1 MGGRPVTRVPSEA
14 RRNGDGASADV
25 RRGAQTVHRA
35 IDILEAFSLD
45 RPSLGLAEICE
56 AVNLTVP
63 TTHRLLKALQHKEM
77 VFWDPLSRRYSLG
90 AGVMRLASL
99 ILNRD
104 DLTASIQPSL
114 EYLRNQTHETVGFH
128 GLIDNERVC
137 LVELVSPLPIRMASG
152 VGTAYPLYA
161 GAAGK
166 ALLALMPDDQVD
178 RLLNDA
184 SKAKL
189 LGADRR
195 NALRRELPQIR
206 SAGYATSRG
215 ETVAG
220 AAAIATAVVN
230 ASGAAVGAI
239 NITGP
244 ADRMTVAKTREFA
257 APLLKVTA
265 EVMRQLGAAASPSA
279 PDQGAQNREARR
291 SRTSPARQRS

>member
-1 MGGRPVTRVPSEA
+1 VTRVPSEA
-14 RRNGDGASADV
+14 RSKANGASADV

-35 IDILEAFSLD
+35 IDILEAFSAN
-45 RPSLGLAEICE
+45 RPSLALAEICE

-114 EYLRNQTHETVGFH
+114 EYLRNETHETVGFH

-178 RLLNDA
+178 RLLSDA
-184 SKAKL
+184 CKAKL
-189 LGADRR
+189 LSVDRR
-195 NALRRELPQIR
+195 KALRRELEQIR
-206 SAGYATSRG
+206 STGYATSRG

-220 AAAIATAVVN
+220 AAAIATAVSN

-244 ADRMTVAKTREFA
+244 ADRMTVAKTKEFA
-257 APLLKVTA
+257 VPLLKVTA
-265 EVMRQLGAAASPSA
+265 EVMRQLGAAASPST
-279 PDQGAQNREARR
+279 PDQGAPHHEAPR
-291 SRTSPARQRS
+291 SRTSPLRQR

>member
-1 MGGRPVTRVPSEA
+1 
-14 RRNGDGASADV
+14 
-25 RRGAQTVHRA
+25 
-35 IDILEAFSLD
+35 
-45 RPSLGLAEICE
+45 
-56 AVNLTVP
+56 VNLTVP

-128 GLIDNERVC
+128 GLIDNERIC

-166 ALLALMPDDQVD
+166 AILALMPDDQVD

-189 LGADRR
+189 LSADRR
-195 NALRRELPQIR
+195 NALRRELEQIR

-220 AAAIATAVVN
+220 AAAIATAILN

-244 ADRMTVAKTREFA
+244 ADRMTVAKTKEFA
-257 APLLKVTA
+257 VPLLKVRA
-265 EVMRQLGAAASPSA
+265 EVMRQLGAAASPATPEKAGQHRKA
-279 PDQGAQNREARR
+279 PRA
-291 SRTSPARQRS
+291 RTSPPRQRP